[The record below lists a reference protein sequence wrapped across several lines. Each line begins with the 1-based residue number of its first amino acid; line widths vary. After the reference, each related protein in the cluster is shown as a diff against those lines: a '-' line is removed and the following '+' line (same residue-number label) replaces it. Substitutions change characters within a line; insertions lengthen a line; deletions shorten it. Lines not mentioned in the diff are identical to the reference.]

1 MELYENFRE
10 AFVEFDD
17 YPESRVRYFLERAV
31 DAIPD
36 GRFGKETD
44 FGRFLHAAHHLTV
57 LGSGETGS
65 AGGGVPKN
73 GVASK
78 TVGSVS
84 ISYDTGSGLET
95 DAGYWNATGYGRLFW
110 GLLKRYR
117 RLPIIA
123 VGRARWP

>member
-31 DAIPD
+31 DAIPEGHF
-36 GRFGKETD
+36 GRETD
-44 FGRFLHAAHHLTV
+44 FGRFLYVAHHLTV
-57 LGSGETGS
+57 LGSGEAGSSVGSTPKTGI
-65 AGGGVPKN
+65 
-73 GVASK
+73 ASK

-84 ISYDTGSGLET
+84 ISYDTSSSTEA